1 MTIFYLAYALM
12 ALIGYGYTDQVIA
25 FNSPTRERKIIS
37 FIWSLGNLILRSYII
52 TVLWQWFVSSNFP
65 QIPIINIYTAMG
77 FNYLSSLFILAKP
90 MSVTDFK
97 VESIKDLTEDKA
109 MIYNDV
115 FYTIKY
121 LYVWGISAIIHYLS
135 LYL

>member
-1 MTIFYLAYALM
+1 M
-12 ALIGYGYTDQVIA
+12 
-25 FNSPTRERKIIS
+25 IIS